1 MHQQLTLMEL
11 QNLRELISAHD
22 LGYQKLQEY
31 ANQVTDPQIKQMLQQ
46 SSQSAQNTKQKL
58 MSFLQ

>member
-1 MHQQLTLMEL
+1 MHQQLTQMEL
-11 QNLRELISAHD
+11 QSLRELINAHS

-46 SSQSAQNTKQKL
+46 SAQSAQNTKQKL